1 MNAVAEKKPTQTLT
15 IADSINKMAPEFERA
30 LPKHIPSERFTRIA
44 VSAVNSN
51 PDLLG
56 ADIDRR
62 SLFSAVMKAAQDGL
76 VIDNREAALVTFRT
90 KSGGKVA
97 QYMPMV
103 AGLLK
108 KMRNSGEIANIS
120 YGLVYQKE
128 LETGAFKYIKG
139 DHESLEHTPILFGEK
154 GNLIGVYSVVTTKDG
169 SKIRE
174 FMDMKQIAKVRNSS
188 RSKDSGPWVS
198 WFEEMCVKSVLR
210 KVSKLCPSSSDL
222 DDAFKNDD
230 ETSGIENPEYNDEPT
245 PANPTHAEVKKEN
258 STLSKVKGKASA
270 AVDAEYVEVEH
281 EAKSAAGSQEDDF
294 IPEEEIPI

>member
-1 MNAVAEKKPTQTLT
+1 MNAVAETKTKTLT
-15 IADSINKMAPEFERA
+15 VVDSIKNMEGEFAKA

-62 SLFSAVMKAAQDGL
+62 SLYSAVMKAAQDGL
-76 VIDNREAALVTFRT
+76 VIDNREAAIVTFKS

-108 KMRNSGEIANIS
+108 KMRNSGEISNIS

-128 LETGAFKYIKG
+128 LDTGAFKYIKG

-154 GNLIGVYSVVTTKDG
+154 GGMIGVYSVVTTKDG

-222 DDAFKNDD
+222 DDAFQNDD
-230 ETSGIENPEYNDEPT
+230 ETSGIERPEVHVDEVVHAA
-245 PANPTHAEVKKEN
+245 PAATEPKKEN
-258 STLSKVKGKASA
+258 STLSKVKEQANASE
-270 AVDAEYVEVEH
+270 AEYVEVE
-281 EAKSAAGSQEDDF
+281 STQNSPQDDF